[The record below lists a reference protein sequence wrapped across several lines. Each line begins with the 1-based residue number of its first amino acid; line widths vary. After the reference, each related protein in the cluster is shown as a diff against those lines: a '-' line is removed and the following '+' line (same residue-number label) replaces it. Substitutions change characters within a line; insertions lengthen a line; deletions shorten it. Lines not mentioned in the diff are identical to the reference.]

1 MDVRLP
7 DGTMIKN
14 VPDDITK
21 ADLTAKL
28 ARNGY
33 DVSKL
38 GGAQDKS
45 VPDSAPVEQPQ
56 DTRNVLQRAAGNVT
70 GDLEAAGTLLSGATT
85 GLLGRAGGAL
95 GGIAGSIA
103 SGKFGTQEGAAMAAQ
118 SAEEG
123 AQKLTYEPK
132 TKEGKEALETIGR
145 LFDESK
151 LAGLGPSEAV
161 AAPRAVSAEAA
172 QAARQTAG
180 KAVGAVRQGARD
192 LKAELSTA
200 EPEMAGVGAA
210 GTSQEAIRRQRAA
223 DLPVPIDLT
232 KGQASRDFAQQ
243 QFERE
248 AAKNPDIGNPLRQRF
263 SDQNQKILQNFD
275 AWVDQTG
282 AEGGSLRSVGQTVTD
297 ALVNKS
303 NRAKAEVR
311 YAYEKAKE
319 SGAMQEKVD
328 LSPLTKYLEDHQA
341 EAINAQ
347 VLTSVE
353 KRLGYVAKDGEASI
367 NDLEEIRKMAGR
379 LSGKDATN
387 SIFANE
393 VKQVI
398 DTMTKGKGG
407 DLYKRAR
414 ALRYRYGQEFQ
425 DHAVIDRLMSLKPG
439 TKDRAVAYEDVFD
452 HSILKGSL
460 DDVRTVRKTL
470 QTAGKDGEQAWKE
483 LQGATIQ
490 HIKDEITKNVQIDQ
504 AGNRV
509 ISPARLDRIVS
520 ELDKDGK
527 LDFVFGKQGA
537 QQIRDVNGIAQDAFT
552 APPGSVNHS
561 NTASILV
568 QALDKVS
575 GKITGIPFIGS
586 VINYAAKEMKNAGD
600 RKRVKS
606 ALERQ

>member
-1 MDVRLP
+1 MTR
-7 DGTMIKN
+7 
-14 VPDDITK
+14 

-28 ARNGY
+28 ARNGF

-38 GGAQDKS
+38 SDKS
-45 VPDSAPVEQPQ
+45 VPDSVPVEQPKEKKGFAERVDEMDQ
-56 DTRNVLQRAAGNVT
+56 KLKGGT
-70 GDLEAAGTLLSGATT
+70 EAAMTMISGATG
-85 GLLGRAGGAL
+85 GLLGRAGGTL

-123 AQKLTYEPK
+123 AQRFTYEPK
-132 TKEGKEALETIGR
+132 TKEGKEALEAIGR
-145 LFDESK
+145 VFDASK

-161 AAPRAVSAEAA
+161 AAPRVFSAEAN

-180 KAVGAVRQGARD
+180 QAASTVRQGVRD
-192 LKAELSTA
+192 LRAEASTA
-200 EPEMAGVGAA
+200 EPQMSGMGSAA
-210 GTSQEAIRRQRAA
+210 TSPEAIRRQRAA
-223 DLPVPIDLT
+223 DLPVPIELT
-232 KGQASRDFAQQ
+232 KGQATRDFAQQ

-248 AAKNPDIGNPLRQRF
+248 AAKNPDIGNPIRQRF

-282 AEGGSLRSVGQTVTD
+282 AGGGSLRAVGQTVTN

-303 NRAKAEVR
+303 NKAKAEVR
-311 YAYEKAKE
+311 YAYERAKE

-353 KRLGYVAKDGEASI
+353 KKLGYVAKDGKASI
-367 NDLEEIRKMAGR
+367 NDLEEIRKMVGQ

-387 SIFANE
+387 SIFAGE
-393 VKQVI
+393 VKKVI
-398 DTMTKGKGG
+398 DGMTEDKGG
-407 DLYKRAR
+407 ALYKQAR
-414 ALRYRYGQEFQ
+414 SLRFRYGQEFQ
-425 DHAVIDRLMSLKPG
+425 DHAVIDKMLSLKPG
-439 TKDRAVAYEDVFD
+439 TKDRAVAYEDVFS
-452 HSILKGSL
+452 HSILGGSL

-483 LQGATIQ
+483 LQGATVQ

-509 ISPARLDRIVS
+509 ISPAKLDRLVS

-527 LDFVFGKQGA
+527 LDFIFGKQGA

-561 NTASILV
+561 NTASILSKS
-568 QALDKVS
+568 LDSIAGKV
-575 GKITGIPFIGS
+575 TGVPFVGS
-586 VINYAAKEMKNAGD
+586 AINYASKEIKNAGD
-600 RKRVKS
+600 RKRVKE
-606 ALERQ
+606 ALSNK

>member
-1 MDVRLP
+1 
-7 DGTMIKN
+7 MIKN

-38 GGAQDKS
+38 GGVSDKW
-45 VPDSAPVEQPQ
+45 VPDSVPVEQQPK
-56 DTRNVLQRAAGNVT
+56 DERGLLQKAVGKVT
-70 GDLEAAGTLLSGATT
+70 GDIEGAGTLLTGATT
-85 GLLGRAGGAL
+85 GLLGRIGGTL

-103 SGKFGTQEGAAMAAQ
+103 TGKFGTQEGAAMAAQ
-118 SAEEG
+118 TAEES
-123 AQKLTYEPK
+123 ARKFTYEPK

-145 LFDESK
+145 VFDESK
-151 LAGLGPSEAV
+151 LAGLGPVEAV
-161 AAPRAVSAEAA
+161 AAPRVISAEAS
-172 QAARQTAG
+172 QAARQMAG
-180 KAVGAVRQGARD
+180 KTVSDVRQGARD
-192 LKAELSTA
+192 LRANVAAGEPQMAGMGSASTA
-200 EPEMAGVGAA
+200 PEAM
-210 GTSQEAIRRQRAA
+210 RRQRAA

-282 AEGGSLRSVGQTVTD
+282 AEGGSLRAVGQTVTD
-297 ALVNKS
+297 AIVNKS
-303 NRAKAEVR
+303 NKAKAEIR

-328 LSPLTKYLEDHQA
+328 LAPLTKYLEDHQA

-353 KRLGYVAKDGEASI
+353 KRLGYVEKDGQATI
-367 NDLEEIRKMAGR
+367 NDLEEVRKMAGR

-393 VKQVI
+393 VKKVI
-398 DTMTKGKGG
+398 DEMTDGKGG

-414 ALRYRYGQEFQ
+414 SLRFRYGQEFQ
-425 DHAVIDRLMSLKPG
+425 DHAVIDKMLSFKPG
-439 TKDRAVAYEDVFD
+439 TKDRSVAYEDVFS
-452 HSILKGSL
+452 HSILNGSL

-470 QTAGKDGEQAWKE
+470 QTAGKEGEQAWKE

-509 ISPARLDRIVS
+509 ISPAKLDRMVS

-527 LDFVFGKQGA
+527 LDFIFGKQGA

-552 APPGSVNHS
+552 APPGAVNHS
-561 NTASILV
+561 NTASVLV

-575 GKITGIPFIGS
+575 GKVTGIPFVGS
-586 VINYAAKEMKNAGD
+586 AINYAAKEMKNAGD
-600 RKRVKS
+600 RKKVKS
-606 ALERQ
+606 ALEK

>member
-14 VPDDITK
+14 VPDDMTK

-28 ARNGY
+28 AKNGY
-33 DVSKL
+33 DVSRL
-38 GGAQDKS
+38 GGDPKS
-45 VPDSAPVEQPQ
+45 VPDSAPVDQPQ
-56 DTRNVLQRAAGNVT
+56 DTRNFVQRAGGKVA
-70 GDLEAAGTLLSGATT
+70 GDLEAAGTMLTGATT
-85 GLLGRAGGAL
+85 GLLGRVGGTI
-95 GGIAGSIA
+95 GGIAGSVA

-118 SAEEG
+118 AAEEG

-132 TKEGKEALETIGR
+132 TKEGREALETIGR
-145 LFDESK
+145 LFDSSK

-161 AAPRAVSAEAA
+161 VAPRAVSAEAA

-180 KAVGAVRQGARD
+180 QAAGVVRQGARD
-192 LKAELSTA
+192 IQANIASG
-200 EPEMAGVGAA
+200 EPQMAGVGAA
-210 GTSQEAIRRQRAA
+210 ETSQEAIRRQRAA

-232 KGQASRDFAQQ
+232 KGQATRDFAQQ

-248 AAKNPDIGNPLRQRF
+248 AAKNPDIGNPIRQRF

-275 AWVDQTG
+275 TWVDQTG
-282 AEGGSLRSVGQTVTD
+282 AEGGSLRAVGQTVTD

-311 YAYEKAKE
+311 SAYEKAKE

-328 LSPLTKYLEDHQA
+328 LSPLEKYLEDHKA

-353 KRLGYVAKDGEASI
+353 ARLGYVAKDGEASI
-367 NDLEEIRKMAGR
+367 NDLEEVRKMVGR

-387 SIFANE
+387 AIFANE

-398 DTMTKGKGG
+398 DGMTEGKGG
-407 DLYKRAR
+407 DLYKQAR
-414 ALRYRYGQEFQ
+414 SLRYRYGQEFQ
-425 DHAVIDRLMSLKPG
+425 DHAVIDRLLSFKPG
-439 TKDRAVAYEDVFD
+439 TKDRSVAYEDVFS
-452 HSILKGSL
+452 HSILNGSL

-509 ISPARLDRIVS
+509 ISPARLDRLVS

-561 NTASILV
+561 NTASIL
-568 QALDKVS
+568 ARTLDKVA
-575 GKITGIPFIGS
+575 GKVTGVPFLGS
-586 VINYAAKEMKNAGD
+586 AINYASKEIKNAGD
-600 RKRVKS
+600 RKRVRESLSSK
-606 ALERQ
+606 